1 MITQLPLQGR
11 VALVTGGSRG
21 IGAAI
26 VRRLA
31 RDGADVVFSFASA
44 RQRADEVVRDVEALG
59 RRALAVRADQAD
71 PAAVGDLVATAHAAF
86 GRLDILVNSAGI
98 FVTGMVG
105 DAATDLAALE
115 RQFAINTLGVAAA
128 VRAAAPLLS
137 DGGRIVTIGST
148 GGDRIPFAGAADYAA
163 SKAAVA
169 AYTRGWSRDLGARGI
184 TVNTIQPGA
193 IHTEMNSED
202 GPFAETL
209 KAMTSLGRYGRPEE
223 IAAAVAFLA
232 GPDATYV
239 TGATLNVDG
248 GQSA

>member
-1 MITQLPLQGR
+1 MNTQLPLQGH

-44 RQRADEVVRDVEALG
+44 QARADEVVRDVETLG

-71 PAAVGDLVATAHAAF
+71 PAAVAYLVATAHAAF

-98 FVTGMVG
+98 FVTGVVG
-105 DAATDLAALE
+105 DAAADLPALE
-115 RQFAINTLGVAAA
+115 RQFAVNTLGVAAA

-169 AYTRGWSRDLGARGI
+169 AYTRGWSRDLGPRGI
-184 TVNTIQPGA
+184 TVNTVQPGA
-193 IHTEMNSED
+193 IHTEMNSDE
-202 GPFAETL
+202 GPFADTL

-232 GPDATYV
+232 GPDAAYV